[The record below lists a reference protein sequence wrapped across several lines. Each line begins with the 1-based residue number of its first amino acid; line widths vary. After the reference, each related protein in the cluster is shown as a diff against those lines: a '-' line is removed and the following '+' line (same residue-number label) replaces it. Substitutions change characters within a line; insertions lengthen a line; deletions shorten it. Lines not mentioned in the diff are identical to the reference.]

1 MVVASARERGND
13 YCFAPGSDGEVQGTT
28 MNRLLMFI
36 GIVVGGYIG
45 WYVGDYFGFGLMG
58 DFLVSALGSIVGV
71 YVAWRV
77 MRDYLS

>member
-1 MVVASARERGND
+1 
-13 YCFAPGSDGEVQGTT
+13 

-36 GIVVGGYIG
+36 GIIVGGYVG

-58 DFLVSALGSIVGV
+58 DFLVSTVGSMIGV
-71 YVAWRV
+71 YAAWRV